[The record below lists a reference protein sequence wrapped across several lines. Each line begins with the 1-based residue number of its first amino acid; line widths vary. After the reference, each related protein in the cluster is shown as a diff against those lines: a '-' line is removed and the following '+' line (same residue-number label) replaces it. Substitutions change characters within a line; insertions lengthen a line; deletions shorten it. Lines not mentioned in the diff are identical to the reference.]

1 MSSSNS
7 HKTKGSTEED
17 LRVDVDRIKREVS
30 ELSVL
35 VEAGIPVRELERKY
49 VSLNRA
55 YPVLFKNIV
64 SRKMSLE
71 EVNLL
76 LNAFAD
82 AQEKSFGN

>member
-1 MSSSNS
+1 MSSSDS
-7 HKTKGSTEED
+7 GKQKGKSEED
-17 LRVDVDRIKREVS
+17 LCVDVDRIKREVS

-35 VEAGIPVRELERKY
+35 VEAGIPERELERKY
-49 VSLNRA
+49 MSLNRA
-55 YPVLFKNIV
+55 YPVLFNNIV

-82 AQEKSFGN
+82 AQDKSFGN

>member
-1 MSSSNS
+1 MSSADN
-7 HKTKGSTEED
+7 HND
-17 LRVDVDRIKREVS
+17 LRVDVERIKREVS

-35 VEAGIPVRELERKY
+35 VGAGIPARELERKY
-49 VSLNRA
+49 VSLNKA

-76 LNAFAD
+76 LNAFSD